1 MSKYAPHKPSANS
14 PRATPQ
20 TLCQRCLK
28 KGHFTYQ
35 CKNERP
41 YVSRPS
47 RTQLLNNP
55 KLLAK
60 VKPEVEVPDE
70 FKNKSGMA
78 NKILEAKEKERAVTK
93 AIESKKRKRSDSES
107 ESSSTS
113 DSDSDSNSSSSSSR
127 SSDSGSSRS
136 RSRSISSVSSS
147 HSRSRRYR
155 SSKRRRSPSRSS
167 RSRSYT
173 SEDDRSRSR

>member
-60 VKPEVEVPDE
+60 VKPEIEVPDE

-107 ESSSTS
+107 ESSS
-113 DSDSDSNSSSSSSR
+113 DSDSDSFGIQSQQVAF
-127 SSDSGSSRS
+127 GIV
-136 RSRSISSVSSS
+136 ISF
-147 HSRSRRYR
+147 
-155 SSKRRRSPSRSS
+155 
-167 RSRSYT
+167 
-173 SEDDRSRSR
+173 